1 MKTDEAVSKHTLAV
15 RLGKRGAFWGLIL
28 FLVLIDLSIVMLIV
42 YGLLS
47 WYSLAF
53 CLSIPLCVKL
63 ICIVIKTDDWV
74 VLDQYGKYVRIAYF
88 INGVAIIAGI
98 VR

>member
-1 MKTDEAVSKHTLAV
+1 M
-15 RLGKRGAFWGLIL
+15 IY
-28 FLVLIDLSIVMLIV
+28 LSIVLLIA

-63 ICIVIKTDDWV
+63 IGIVIRTDDWV
-74 VLDQYGKYVRIAYF
+74 LLDQYGKYVRIIYF
-88 INGVAIIAGI
+88 INGMAIIAGI
-98 VR
+98 